1 MPALVPRS
9 FERNSRSVTIRKVP
23 KRSSLVFAVAILI
36 ASLVVVLVDLL
47 TNSMAPR
54 WDMAYY
60 VDMARNGIIGNHHLV
75 APFAYRPG
83 APGIIHAIARVL
95 HVDAELA
102 FRACA
107 RVMSVAFLVA
117 CFYFARSIGASF
129 GSATVCSLALAL
141 NFEIVKWTVF
151 AGTMVDIYAYPL
163 ILLAFWLIL
172 RKRFYACLF
181 VSALGLFFKEFLLLP
196 ILTQTT
202 ALMLKNRSKR
212 EGSEACGDREQWPTG
227 LIRPLTITF
236 LALLV
241 CFFLPR
247 LLIHVVRTF
256 QDIDPINQPSSL
268 RRLYLYPASLRRDFN
283 IVFAYLAWWLP
294 TLVLIN
300 PKRLRLL
307 WDYLRPYRLICYL
320 YLAFHFLLVMY
331 GGTNLAIF
339 ATYSLPVELMVL
351 VTLLDKGAVQLWEKI
366 LMVVVVVLF
375 NRIWM
380 QIPLP
385 DVNVHAYLDF
395 YGGYHMLVTKRS
407 IFRMVELLA
416 YVGGFWALRALITRT
431 SHTRILAAQSQ
442 AAP

>member
-1 MPALVPRS
+1 ML
-9 FERNSRSVTIRKVP
+9 
-23 KRSSLVFAVAILI
+23 KRSRFIFAAALLI
-36 ASLVVVLVDLL
+36 ATLVVVIVDLL

-83 APGIIHAIARVL
+83 APGIVHAIARVL
-95 HVDAELA
+95 HVDAEVA
-102 FRACA
+102 FRVCG
-107 RVMSVAFLVA
+107 RVLSVGFLVA
-117 CFYFARSIGASF
+117 CLYFARSIGASL
-129 GSATVCSLALAL
+129 GAATVCSLALAL
-141 NFEIVKWTVF
+141 NFQIVKWTVF

-181 VSALGLFFKEFLLLP
+181 VSAFGLFFKEFLVLP
-196 ILTQTT
+196 LLTQTAT
-202 ALMLKNRSKR
+202 LVLKNRANDQKSEDRGIR
-212 EGSEACGDREQWPTG
+212 ERWPAG
-227 LIRPLTITF
+227 LIRPLAITF

-241 CFFLPR
+241 CFVLPR
-247 LLIHVVRTF
+247 LLIHVVSTF

-268 RRLYLYPASLRRDFN
+268 GRLYLYPASLRRDFN
-283 IVFAYLAWWLP
+283 IAFAYLAWWLP
-294 TLVLIN
+294 TLVLID

-307 WDYLRPYRLICYL
+307 WDHLRPHRLICGI

-339 ATYSLPVELMVL
+339 ATYSLPVQLIVL
-351 VTLLDKGAVQLWEKI
+351 VILLDKGDVRLWEKI
-366 LMVVVVVLF
+366 LLVAVVVLF

-385 DVNVHAYLDF
+385 DVNVHAYLNF

-407 IFRMVELLA
+407 LFRMVELLT
-416 YVGGFWALRALITRT
+416 YVGGFWALRALISRI
-431 SHTRILAAQSQ
+431 SHTGILAGPIGGRSLNCNASEMN
-442 AAP
+442 PPPC